1 MEKLNDL
8 DLMLI
13 EGVTND
19 ELMRMERQ
27 QRGGEEINR
36 QREFD
41 LRMLRRKIEL
51 MRMQER
57 ENKNN

>member
-36 QREFD
+36 QKEFD

-51 MRMQER
+51 MRIQER
-57 ENKNN
+57 ENKK